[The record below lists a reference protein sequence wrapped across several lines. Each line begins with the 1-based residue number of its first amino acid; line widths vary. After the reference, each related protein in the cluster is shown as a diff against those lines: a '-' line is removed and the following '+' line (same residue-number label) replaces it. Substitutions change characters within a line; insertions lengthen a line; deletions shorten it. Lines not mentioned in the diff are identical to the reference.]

1 MMVVLDTAGDI
12 SFGSE
17 PVTWFA
23 QWHGALIEYGTL
35 MIILYVLPYA
45 AEMEGRVAGCAGLGQ
60 RNPPVTVQPG
70 KPEQHITRQK
80 QDEPSSSS
88 TS

>member
-1 MMVVLDTAGDI
+1 
-12 SFGSE
+12 
-17 PVTWFA
+17 
-23 QWHGALIEYGTL
+23 
-35 MIILYVLPYA
+35 MIILYLLANA

-70 KPEQHITRQK
+70 KPEQHSTVQK